1 MEVKK
6 GRNCYYIGEDEFNYK
21 GILTYENKGDVIDA
35 QHTIVKPEFGG
46 QGLAGE
52 LVKQLVEDARKENK
66 KILGTCSYVE
76 KKLESSDFDDVR
88 A

>member
-6 GRNCYYIGEDEFNYK
+6 GRNCYYIGENENNYK
-21 GILTYENKGDVIDA
+21 GILTYVDLGDVIDA
-35 QHTIVKPEFGG
+35 QHTVVEPEYGG

-52 LVKQLVEDARKENK
+52 LVKELVKDARAEGK
-66 KILGTCSYVE
+66 KIKGSCSYVHN
-76 KKLESSDFDDVR
+76 KLESSEFDDVR